1 MRRTKIKTNNLP
13 RITGAEAEF
22 YNPYEHHK
30 QNLNQSILFPKGDMN
45 IYWDEGRSIFWNSEF
60 GIKLPK
66 KPAVPKSR
74 TIDDRELPDF
84 NLELVSATLFAE
96 LSVQSGKDLQEGWQ
110 ANKDG
115 VLVQA
120 ADETQT
126 VHPMYKATI
135 IDLIRT
141 KYPEATYHI
150 CKKTQIM
157 AFYTDELVGI
167 MTPRKVH
174 LTEYQIEQIVE
185 LGFDKTYHVNTE
197 AEKEYC

>member
-1 MRRTKIKTNNLP
+1 MIRTKIKTNNLP

-22 YNPYEHHK
+22 YNPYEHRK

-66 KPAVPKSR
+66 KPTTPKSR
-74 TIDDRELPDF
+74 TIDDRELPTFD
-84 NLELVSATLFAE
+84 LEPVSAILFAE
-96 LSVQSGKDLQEGWQ
+96 LSVQQEGWQ
-110 ANKDG
+110 ADRDG

-120 ADETQT
+120 ADETRT

-141 KYPEATYHI
+141 KHPEATYHI
-150 CKKTQIM
+150 CKRTQIM

-167 MTPRKVH
+167 VAPREVH

-197 AEKEYC
+197 AEEEYY